1 MREEDETLL
10 RKSVDAMARA
20 LALYHGIFARE
31 AVGMLGQEKG
41 TVLVENVVRQ
51 FGLERGRR
59 VREQAL
65 AAGDALDL
73 KGMNEHYDLPL
84 AYAWDAL
91 KQENG
96 SDVSFCPMADE
107 WKRNGMVEEGKLYC
121 AVDYAI
127 AEGFSPDLHFSRSS
141 SLMHEDSCC
150 CHRYSNGFEK

>member
-1 MREEDETLL
+1 MREDDALL

-41 TVLVENVVRQ
+41 TALVENVVRQ

-73 KGMNEHYDLPL
+73 KGMDN
-84 AYAWDAL
+84 
-91 KQENG
+91 
-96 SDVSFCPMADE
+96 V
-107 WKRNGMVEEGKLYC
+107 
-121 AVDYAI
+121 
-127 AEGFSPDLHFSRSS
+127 
-141 SLMHEDSCC
+141 
-150 CHRYSNGFEK
+150 

>member
-41 TVLVENVVRQ
+41 TALVENVVRQ

-73 KGMNEHYDLPL
+73 KGMNEHNLLSTFFQYTII
-84 AYAWDAL
+84 
-91 KQENG
+91 
-96 SDVSFCPMADE
+96 SMIF
-107 WKRNGMVEEGKLYC
+107 
-121 AVDYAI
+121 
-127 AEGFSPDLHFSRSS
+127 
-141 SLMHEDSCC
+141 
-150 CHRYSNGFEK
+150 